1 MATISEDFLEAYLK
15 PQTGVP
21 WVESLTRILQLSKE
35 FRQTLPLTHQAYFAR
50 LMAVAEQNQLLYQLA
65 FELGG
70 TMFDIYRRFY
80 GGFSQP
86 EQEGSWE
93 KNTRKI
99 QQLLQTPNSQRGMS
113 EEKAVETIRGFVQQ
127 DSLIALFMLKVEAF
141 IFKYPETKSLRAIV
155 FADLAALAAQLN
167 ELVGLANEE

>member
-1 MATISEDFLEAYLK
+1 METISEDFLETYLK

-21 WVESLTRILQLSKE
+21 WVESLRRILQLSKD
-35 FRQTLPLTHQAYFAR
+35 FRQTLPLTHKAYFAR

-80 GGFSQP
+80 GGFSQS

-93 KNTRKI
+93 KSSQKVR
-99 QQLLQTPNSQRGMS
+99 QFLQPQSGMS
-113 EEKAVETIRGFVQQ
+113 EEKAVENIRGFVQQ
-127 DSLIALFMLKVEAF
+127 DSLMALFMLKVEAF